1 MTHSTRRI
9 HGTGLF
15 TLGLLAILA
24 SGCDSSNGG
33 SSNESAPPPVALAAP
48 STGQVPL
55 DPFAI
60 PKFAHELSIPRVFA
74 PTEIKDSFGNVI
86 RHVHTVSV
94 AKTQVRMLPPT
105 DVFGNALGL
114 TTVRAFGGT
123 VKAPGGGTE
132 FFRSSPG
139 PVFEAIRGIPTT
151 LHWLN
156 EFKEANGTPQATFLP
171 VDPVLHW
178 ANPNYIE
185 PPTFPGAVFPP
196 GYPLAQSPM
205 AHVTHIHGL
214 VVRSE
219 FDGTAEEWFT
229 PFGQFGPAFVSQDYE
244 IPNEQPGTQLFYHD
258 HVMGVTRLGVYEG
271 SVGPAYFIRE
281 PNSPVDRSGLLPTGE
296 FEIPLIVNSRAFFT
310 DGELDFPRASDGA
323 PVIYWQAEDTANVNL
338 VNGKVWPNLNVQRR
352 QYRFRLLAGDNT
364 RVYNFQFERNK
375 NFVPFF
381 IIGSDGGYFP
391 KKAIA
396 TNVTLGITERADVL
410 FDFSQYEPGTQ
421 IILRNTTPGVT
432 VDTTGVVMRF
442 TVVDSPAVPPP
453 DLPVNLFP
461 DRPKLVA
468 DAPAR
473 IKTFIRFRDRA
484 DSNRQRTIDGLEFSR
499 PPTEFP
505 LVGSTEE
512 WVLVHTGAEEE
523 IEPGVEP
530 DADLGVHQVHI
541 HLIEF
546 QVVSRQKLDRIS
558 YLQQWS
564 VLNGHR
570 PVTRQIVLDPAPYL
584 IGGPLPAQPY
594 EIGWKDTVRILPE
607 TVTRI
612 MVRWAPQEIPVGGV
626 RSGENKFP
634 FDPTG
639 YPTDTFD
646 QQGYVWHCHLLGHE
660 DHEMMRP
667 MPVIGMWKAG
677 VDYPVGRVVAHNSI
691 NYRARQA
698 HTSQAAQPPN
708 TRFDVWE
715 RVNNNDGSWQP
726 QIIYAGGVRA
736 EERDRVTYQGRLF
749 QALQTHQAQSGQ
761 TPPANPA
768 LWDELPTTACA
779 QLAEFCAGATSGRR
793 LTCLNVGLAGDETA
807 CRTHGSDTVPN
818 PENAAEGLMNCLSVC
833 QPVNHVSPCSGLCS
847 VPVTFTVPDGAIF
860 TATLGTGATC
870 HATFSELASGS
881 STGFSGDRTL
891 TINGRAQA
899 QNAAF
904 RYPLPPQ
911 RNMGYCIQT
920 NAGAA
925 GASFTVQ

>member
-1 MTHSTRRI
+1 MRRTI
-9 HGTGLF
+9 RIRVSCLS
-15 TLGLLAILA
+15 LAFVA
-24 SGCDSSNGG
+24 G
-33 SSNESAPPPVALAAP
+33 VALLGIRGSVAVAP

-55 DPFAI
+55 DPAAI
-60 PKFAHELSIPRVFA
+60 PKFAHELAIPRVFA
-74 PTEIKDSFGNVI
+74 PTIITDISGNVS
-86 RHVHTVSV
+86 RHEYTVSV
-94 AKTQVRMLPPT
+94 AKERVQMLPPG
-105 DVFGNALGL
+105 FPM
-114 TTVRAFGGT
+114 TTVRAFGGM

-139 PVFEAIRGIPTT
+139 PVFENIRGIPTL
-151 LHWLN
+151 LHWVN
-156 EFKEANGTPQATFLP
+156 EIAEPTFLP

-178 ANPNYIE
+178 ANPNYGE
-185 PPTFPGAVFPP
+185 PPSPPFVPFPP
-196 GYPLAQSPM
+196 GYAFAQFPV

-214 VVRSE
+214 VVRPE

-229 PFGQFGPAFVSQDYE
+229 PFGQFGPAFVSQTYD

-281 PNSPVDRSGLLPTGE
+281 PNSPLDRSGLLPTGE
-296 FEIPLIVNSRAFFT
+296 FEIPLIVTSRAFFT
-310 DGELDFPRASDGA
+310 DGELDFPRVSDGP
-323 PVIYWQAEDTANVNL
+323 PVLYWQAEDTSNVNL

-375 NFVPFF
+375 NFVPFT

-391 KKAIA
+391 KKAI
-396 TNVTLGITERADVL
+396 TKNVTLGITERADIL
-410 FDFSQYEPGTQ
+410 FDFSQFVAGTQ
-421 IILRNTTPGVT
+421 IILRNTTAGT
-432 VDTTGVVMRF
+432 GADLGVVMRF

-453 DLPVNLFP
+453 DLPVKLFP
-461 DRPKLVA
+461 TRPNLVP

-473 IKTFIRFRDRA
+473 IKTMIRFRDRA
-484 DSNRQRTIDGLEFSR
+484 DTNRQRTIDGLEFSR

-530 DADLGVHQVHI
+530 DADFGVHQIHI

-546 QVVSRQKLDRIS
+546 QVVGRQKLDRTS

-570 PVTRQIVLDPAPYL
+570 PVTRQIALDPAPYL
-584 IGGPLPAQPY
+584 VGGPLPAEPY

-612 MVRWAPQEIPVGGV
+612 RVRWAPQEVPTGGV
-626 RSGENKFP
+626 LPGENKFP

-639 YPTDTFD
+639 FPTDTFD

-667 MPVIGMWKAG
+667 LPVIGLWKAG
-677 VDYPVGRVVAHNSI
+677 VSYPVGRVVAHQNI
-691 NYRARQA
+691 DYRARIA
-698 HTSQAAQPPN
+698 HTSDSIETPD
-708 TRFDVWE
+708 TRFDLWE

-726 QIIYAGGVRA
+726 QIIYAEG
-736 EERDRVTYQGRLF
+736 DRVTFQGLLF
-749 QALQTHQAQSGQ
+749 KALQIHQAQPGQ
-761 TPPANPA
+761 VPPGNPA
-768 LWDELPTTACA
+768 LWDELPTTACG
-779 QLAEFCAGATSGRR
+779 QLVEFCTGVSGARAAR
-793 LTCLNVGLAGDETA
+793 CLAQGQAGDEAA
-807 CRTHGSDTVPN
+807 CRANGSDPVPN

-833 QPVNHVSPCSGLCS
+833 QPVVHVSPCSGLCS
-847 VPVTFTVPDGAIF
+847 NPVTFTVPDGTTFSSGA
-860 TATLGTGATC
+860 LGTGATC
-870 HATFSELASGS
+870 HATTSELASGTS
-881 STGFSGDRTL
+881 AGFSSGRTL
-891 TINGRAQA
+891 TVNGREMP

-904 RYPLPPQ
+904 PYPLPPQ

-920 NAGAA
+920 TAGSA
-925 GASFTVQ
+925 GASFSAH